1 MAPSE
6 CGAIKSEIFMQKF
19 LQVIGG
25 GFVFGLTLISAAL
38 AAPVTSADFAGKKI
52 CWGGGSISSY
62 RAGGKYS
69 NNLTGEGTWSMTK
82 GGVRI
87 HTDRYDYVAN
97 IQKLPDGTFHTVI
110 VGTDVKTDGKYC
122 N

>member
-1 MAPSE
+1 MKKYALPLV
-6 CGAIKSEIFMQKF
+6 AA
-19 LQVIGG
+19 VI
-25 GFVFGLTLISAAL
+25 VSAAYL
-38 AAPVTSADFAGKKI
+38 PPAQATPVTSADFAGKKI

-62 RAGGKYS
+62 GHGGKYS

-82 GGVRI
+82 GGVHI

-97 IQKLPDGTFHTVI
+97 IQKLPDGTFHAVI
-110 VGTDVKTDGKYC
+110 VGTEVKTDGKYC